1 MQQSQDQ
8 LKNRKEFGDRASQ
21 KIIIEEMNKEISQID
36 WLCNRMIL
44 LIEIGLGLLAIAAII
59 SAFRDTVFKFWFSV

>member
-8 LKNRKEFGDRASQ
+8 LKNRKEIGDRASQ
-21 KIIIEEMNKEISQID
+21 KIIIEEINKEISQID

-44 LIEIGLGLLAIAAII
+44 LIEIGLGLLAITAII
-59 SAFRDTVFKFWFSV
+59 SAFRDTVFKF